1 MAAAGVDA
9 QRTPFHAVAFERF
22 VEERAVDGRH
32 GAVVVGEQQ
41 QRGRCRGGHAVLQ
54 RPLRLVAG
62 RAVGAQQVVERSLVA
77 FARLGCDDGVD
88 QYGEGGAYLF
98 GEHRGGRSGQMAAR
112 REAHDAHARRI
123 DAVLR
128 GMVADVAQC
137 RFGVFE
143 RHLAVSVGQAVFECD
158 DRDSFG
164 REPLAHFV
172 PFARHRDEAVAA
184 ARADDDGLSG
194 RLVRRCGIDEEFGV
208 DRVVEVAVFLF
219 LGACILVGVGC
230 RGVVPQFDH
239 LDLGG
244 GGQRRREGDERQ
256 QSFHGYRGLEVGF

>member
-1 MAAAGVDA
+1 MFGQPASDGV
-9 QRTPFHAVAFERF
+9 AVAS
-22 VEERAVDGRH
+22 D
-32 GAVVVGEQQ
+32 
-41 QRGRCRGGHAVLQ
+41 
-54 RPLRLVAG
+54 
-62 RAVGAQQVVERSLVA
+62 
-77 FARLGCDDGVD
+77 
-88 QYGEGGAYLF
+88 
-98 GEHRGGRSGQMAAR
+98 
-112 REAHDAHARRI
+112 RE
-123 DAVLR
+123 
-128 GMVADVAQC
+128 
-137 RFGVFE
+137 
-143 RHLAVSVGQAVFECD
+143 
-158 DRDSFG
+158 
-164 REPLAHFV
+164 
-172 PFARHRDEAVAA
+172 EAVAA

>member
-1 MAAAGVDA
+1 
-9 QRTPFHAVAFERF
+9 
-22 VEERAVDGRH
+22 
-32 GAVVVGEQQ
+32 
-41 QRGRCRGGHAVLQ
+41 
-54 RPLRLVAG
+54 
-62 RAVGAQQVVERSLVA
+62 
-77 FARLGCDDGVD
+77 
-88 QYGEGGAYLF
+88 
-98 GEHRGGRSGQMAAR
+98 
-112 REAHDAHARRI
+112 
-123 DAVLR
+123 
-128 GMVADVAQC
+128 MVADVAQC

-143 RHLAVSVGQAVFECD
+143 RHLAMSVGQAVFECD

>member
-1 MAAAGVDA
+1 M
-9 QRTPFHAVAFERF
+9 
-22 VEERAVDGRH
+22 
-32 GAVVVGEQQ
+32 
-41 QRGRCRGGHAVLQ
+41 
-54 RPLRLVAG
+54 RLVAG

-172 PFARHRDEAVAA
+172 PFARHRDDAVAA

-194 RLVRRCGIDEEFGV
+194 RLVRRCGIDEELSLIHIFRGGGSVERGTDREPTV
-208 DRVVEVAVFLF
+208 DFDGREVAFPQCVPVLRFDAQKG
-219 LGACILVGVGC
+219 GASDAVT
-230 RGVVPQFDH
+230 
-239 LDLGG
+239 
-244 GGQRRREGDERQ
+244 RQ
-256 QSFHGYRGLEVGF
+256 QCIHFAFAVGQPLLGLSLIHI